1 MWRCQLWAENPR
13 VTRIDTFHID
23 NLYLQLPGAGDRW
36 AKDKMWSRKERSRG
50 HKVRAGREI
59 FAELSKQQKMSRQR
73 PGPVSSDEARR
84 GQPDSHIR
92 PGPGV
97 IMLTQ
102 DLSLSSKHSC
112 RSWEGKGKCKVSPYV
127 HIQEAGGASDKEGR
141 GGDRR
146 QESTCAH
153 STHRCL
159 CHTPGLLLPV
169 LSSVIWPLPVCN
181 FTK

>member
-1 MWRCQLWAENPR
+1 
-13 VTRIDTFHID
+13 
-23 NLYLQLPGAGDRW
+23 
-36 AKDKMWSRKERSRG
+36 MWSRKERSRG

-97 IMLTQ
+97 TMLIQ
-102 DLSLSSKHSC
+102 DLSLSSRHSC

-181 FTK
+181 FTE